1 MIVRRV
7 LCFLLLGLSTAA
19 CGDDAA
25 IKDCQQPGRDPR
37 RQVEAC
43 TRVIAADPK
52 SAKAYNNRCFA
63 HNEMQKYEL
72 SIADCNMSIKLDPR
86 DPSAYN
92 NRGVAFEMRGE
103 LDPAL
108 KDYSKAIALYPEFA
122 VAFANRGDVY
132 AKKGDKTQA
141 IAEYRRALELEP
153 GNDIARNGL
162 KQLGARP

>member
-1 MIVRRV
+1 
-7 LCFLLLGLSTAA
+7 
-19 CGDDAA
+19 
-25 IKDCQQPGRDPR
+25 
-37 RQVEAC
+37 
-43 TRVIAADPK
+43 
-52 SAKAYNNRCFA
+52 
-63 HNEMQKYEL
+63 
-72 SIADCNMSIKLDPR
+72 
-86 DPSAYN
+86 
-92 NRGVAFEMRGE
+92 MRGE